1 MLFGCVPQAAVLAQG
16 TCGRADRE
24 ARPVAR
30 ILVVYDSV
38 TGNTAR
44 MAELVAE
51 GARNAGA
58 DVALKSVQ
66 DTEVEELL
74 EYDGI
79 IAGAPTYY
87 GLMSAP
93 LKRLFDD
100 SVKLHKQ
107 LAGRAGGAFTSS
119 ANIGGG
125 NETTILSILQ
135 AMLIHGMVVQG
146 TATGDH
152 YGPVAI
158 SAPDDRA
165 SEQARALGERVARLA
180 VKLSAGE

>member
-1 MLFGCVPQAAVLAQG
+1 MV
-16 TCGRADRE
+16 
-24 ARPVAR
+24 R

-38 TGNTAR
+38 SGNTAG
-44 MAELVAE
+44 MAELVAD

-58 DVALKSVQ
+58 DVVLKNVNETQ
-66 DTEVEELL
+66 VDELT

-79 IAGAPTYY
+79 IAGSPTYY

-93 LKRLFDD
+93 LKRLFDE

-125 NETTILSILQ
+125 NETTIMSIVQ

-146 TATGDH
+146 TALGDH

-158 SAPDDRA
+158 GAPDDRA
-165 SEQARALGERVARLA
+165 TEQARALGDRVARLA
-180 VKLSAGE
+180 AKLSTGA